1 MIPKEINFKLYRS
14 LIKAMMINRVAETKK
29 RIKFFSLFRK
39 FYHEAMNDYWSSLV
53 AFAAISSKT
62 LLKSS

>member
-29 RIKFFSLFRK
+29 RINFFYLFRK
-39 FYHEAMNDYWSSLV
+39 FYHEAMNDY
-53 AFAAISSKT
+53 
-62 LLKSS
+62 